1 MANTIQIKRS
11 TTNDAPATDLAAG
24 ELAFSEQAKKLY
36 VGTATQGN
44 FLIGGQVGVNVQA
57 YDSNLVSDANYVAT
71 DVNFSTALNTKLAN
85 IEANATADQTQADI
99 NALNVNA
106 ATVSGFSVGVAVPA
120 NALFT
125 DTTYTV
131 GDGGLSQKNFTTT
144 LASKL
149 DGIAASANNY
159 ALPVATDLVSGGV
172 KVGSNLTIDGSGV
185 LSADAQA
192 YTLPAATT
200 GALGGV
206 QVGSGLAITV
216 GGLLS
221 ATGSTVGVA
230 TTTAD
235 GLMSSGD
242 KTNHDS
248 VYSWYSTMTTADGDA
263 IINTVNEI
271 VAAFENHAEGL
282 NLITELDSK
291 LSASSTIDGGSY

>member
-11 TTNDAPATDLAAG
+11 TTNDAPVIDLAAG

-71 DVNFSTALNTKLAN
+71 DVNFSTALKAKLDN

-106 ATVSGFSVGVAVPA
+106 ATVSGFTVGVSVPA
-120 NALFT
+120 TALFT

-159 ALPVATDLVSGGV
+159 TLPVATDLVSGGV

-206 QVGSGLAITV
+206 QVGSGLAITAA
-216 GGLLS
+216 GLLS
-221 ATGSTVGVA
+221 ATGVTPGNA
-230 TTTAD
+230 TTTTD
-235 GLMSSGD
+235 GLMSSTD
-242 KTNHDS
+242 KTNHNS

>member
-1 MANTIQIKRS
+1 MTNTIQIKRS

-85 IEANATADQTQADI
+85 IEANATADQTQTDI

-120 NALFT
+120 TALFT

-159 ALPVATDLVSGGV
+159 TLPVATDSVSGGV

-206 QVGSGLAITV
+206 QVGSGLAITAA
-216 GGLLS
+216 GLLS
-221 ATGSTVGVA
+221 ATGVTTGNA
-230 TTTAD
+230 TTSTD

-248 VYSWYSTMTTADGDA
+248 VYSWYSTMTTADSDA